1 MEQIIAHVKQWVALY
16 GLSVIGAVAI
26 LVLGSLAVKLL
37 VSFIQKGMKR
47 ANMDETLVSFGG
59 NFLRFILFAFVLV
72 AALAQVGFQ
81 TSSIIAVLGAASL
94 AIALAMQSN
103 LANLAAGVLI
113 LIFRPFKLEDTIE
126 TAGTLGKVEEITI
139 TSTKLR
145 LFDGKLAIM
154 PNNKVFTDKLV
165 NITAAEKRRIDLVV
179 GIGYDD
185 DLLHAKKVLM
195 EIIEDEPR
203 VLNDPAPTVRV
214 MELAD
219 SSVNFAVRPWTNN
232 ADWWAT
238 KCDLTERI
246 KLRLDA
252 EGINIPYPQSDV
264 HLYKQDPPSQ
274 TN

>member
-26 LVLGSLAVKLL
+26 LVLGSLAVKIV
-37 VSFIQKGMKR
+37 VSLIQKAMNR

-145 LFDGKLAIM
+145 QPDGKLAIM

-203 VLNDPAPTVRV
+203 VLNEPAPTVRV

-219 SSVNFAVRPWTNN
+219 SSVNFAVRPWVNN
-232 ADWWAT
+232 ADWWKT

-246 KLRLDA
+246 KLRMDE